1 MEIFIYLLTRFVLL
15 LCLIAIVY
23 VIVKPEKELSEHSDI
38 F

>member
-1 MEIFIYLLTRFVLL
+1 MENFVYIFTRLALVI
-15 LCLIAIVY
+15 CLIAIIY